1 MTNEIKNNLSNKDIM
16 DYSEFPEYDILY
28 TDPPWENR
36 MVKVFQTM
44 LKKDTGIVKNHDIV
58 GILNQLARLSNTNKP
73 VVIEYSQK
81 GVELVIQIMAQHGH
95 KYLKTYHCVQKN
107 KMPFVILTFNIDV
120 PIDTTVTGYNIVT
133 QMLLKTDYK
142 VVFDPFAGIG
152 QTKKAV
158 NMAGKSYIGS
168 ELNPKRYA
176 QLIK

>member
-1 MTNEIKNNLSNKDIM
+1 M

-58 GILNQLARLSNTNKP
+58 AILTQLARLAKTDKP
-73 VVIEYSQK
+73 AIIEYSQR
-81 GVELVIQIMAQHGH
+81 GVELVIQIMAAHGH
-95 KYLKTYHCVQKN
+95 RYIKTYQCTQKN
-107 KMPFVILTFNIDV
+107 KAPFVILTFNVDV
-120 PIDTTVTGYNIVT
+120 PIDNSVTGYNIVT
-133 QMLLKTDYK
+133 QTLIKTPYN

-168 ELNPKRYA
+168 ELNPKRYL